1 MERLFENSMLF
12 GNNIFREFGIYTC
25 VSNILI
31 KWFILTIISEQGMLK
46 SSDMYN
52 ILS

>member
-12 GNNIFREFGIYTC
+12 GNNILENLVFTHVWAIYWL
-25 VSNILI
+25 NE
-31 KWFILTIISEQGMLK
+31 FILTIISEQGMLK